1 MFPSEP
7 PEQKS
12 EAGNSLLGQ
21 GAHFMRSLWPWTDT
35 GLGQVQAAAI
45 HTHFMGGGGG
55 GEEPATQDLPA
66 NHLRMQAVTRCW
78 KGPE

>member
-12 EAGNSLLGQ
+12 EAESSLPGH
-21 GAHFMRSLWPWTDT
+21 GVHFMRSLWPWTDT
-35 GLGQVQAAAI
+35 GLGQVQAAAT
-45 HTHFMGGGGG
+45 HTHFMEGGRNGDPG
-55 GEEPATQDLPA
+55 PPA
-66 NHLRMQAVTRCW
+66 NHSRMKAVTRCW